1 VVAAG
6 NNGPDPM
13 TIAVPGNDPYAIT
26 VGALDGNETAGCLG
40 DDTLAEYSAGCFSHT
55 LLICQFI
62 RFVL

>member
-1 VVAAG
+1 
-6 NNGPDPM
+6 M